1 MAFTVAAVFFDVPE
15 RKKESMK
22 QIIITCMEAAGLIDR
37 IRNTLAPAGLGEVMI
52 AQMQLVNQNED
63 TEGRHIELDRLLLQ
77 YIGVP
82 EITAEFGRR
91 EKWYV

>member
-1 MAFTVAAVFFDVPE
+1 MPSKV
-15 RKKESMK
+15 
-22 QIIITCMEAAGLIDR
+22 
-37 IRNTLAPAGLGEVMI
+37 EVMI
-52 AQMQLVNQNED
+52 AKMQLVNQNED
-63 TEGRHIELDRLLLQ
+63 TEDRHIELDRLLLQ